1 MIKNDMNTQNSQ
13 PTQIES
19 EDPDLPPA
27 GKKKTALLK
36 TLIRFWGRNKVVL
49 SLIYPKTIY
58 LLN

>member
-1 MIKNDMNTQNSQ
+1 MNTQNSQ

-19 EDPDLPPA
+19 EDPDLPPSS
-27 GKKKTALLK
+27 KKKNASLK
-36 TLIRFWGRNKVVL
+36 TLIRFWGRNKAVL